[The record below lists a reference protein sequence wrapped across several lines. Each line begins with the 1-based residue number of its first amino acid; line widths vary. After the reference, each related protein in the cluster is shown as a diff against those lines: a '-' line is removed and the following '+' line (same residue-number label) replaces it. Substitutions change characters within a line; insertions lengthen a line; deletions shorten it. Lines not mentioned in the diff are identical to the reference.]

1 MSALPRA
8 RDVERRR
15 FQRVKVNL
23 LGRFM
28 LPTREEFP
36 CQTRDMSPGDVA
48 IVTPVLAKLGER
60 VVCYFDHIGRIE
72 GRVTR
77 TFVDGFALR
86 FDATSRKREKL
97 AAQLT
102 WLANRDVLNLPED
115 RRHERVEVGG
125 RMTQIT
131 LPDGRRSECRVIDIS
146 MSGAAIVL
154 DARPPLG
161 SPVTLGRMRARVIRH
176 FDEGIAIE
184 FSVVFSNTESVA
196 ERLFAT

>member
-1 MSALPRA
+1 
-8 RDVERRR
+8 
-15 FQRVKVNL
+15 
-23 LGRFM
+23 M